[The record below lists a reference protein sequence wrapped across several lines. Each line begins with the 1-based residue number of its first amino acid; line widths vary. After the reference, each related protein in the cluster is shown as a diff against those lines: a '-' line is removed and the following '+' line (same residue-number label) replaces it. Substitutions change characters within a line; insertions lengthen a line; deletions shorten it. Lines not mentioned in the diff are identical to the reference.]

1 MQKNKAETLEG
12 GNLLRALVG
21 QQTISPAL
29 SLRADL
35 SDKMDPNTS
44 PRENF
49 TELGARVLSSFSSA
63 RGTAG

>member
-35 SDKMDPNTS
+35 SDKMGRGDPNTP

-49 TELGARVLSSFSSA
+49 IELGARVLSSFSFA
-63 RGTAG
+63 